1 MEKVFCN
8 ILMGH
13 NMKEIGKTEGNMAR
27 ALLGFLMEGHM
38 KVITNMINK
47 MVKEFLNR
55 LKGIFMKVNG

>member
-1 MEKVFCN
+1 
-8 ILMGH
+8 MGH

-27 ALLGFLMEGHM
+27 ALLGFLMVGHM

>member
-1 MEKVFCN
+1 
-8 ILMGH
+8 MGH

-38 KVITNMINK
+38 MVITNMINK

-55 LKGIFMKVNG
+55 LKDIFMKVNG